1 MRLVRIIFTCPWK
14 YSAPVLTPACI
25 IAISCPVISAS
36 NTSTSSS
43 LLLFWDNSFHRSV
56 PPSTYCAHFSQW
68 GLDMK
73 RIKEYGGANKTRY
86 FCYLPSRSTSSNLKV
101 SNNISETSVIRTLFL
116 CCPYYEHPHCTA
128 SQKYLPGRGTSSHL
142 FTVMCV
148 LISLI
153 HHLLV
158 HFKNGTENFNEKADI
173 CILYLLTRPYGEQ
186 SGSNKPGQ

>member
-14 YSAPVLTPACI
+14 YSAPVLTPACM

-68 GLDMK
+68 GLDME

-86 FCYLPSRSTSSNLKV
+86 FLLSTESIHVLESKVFLWYKWDLCNTDSVPLLPILW
-101 SNNISETSVIRTLFL
+101 TLQ
-116 CCPYYEHPHCTA
+116 CTA
-128 SQKYLPGRGTSSHL
+128 GQKYLPGRGTSSHL

-173 CILYLLTRPYGEQ
+173 CLWYLLTRPYRKQ
-186 SGSNKPGQ
+186 SG